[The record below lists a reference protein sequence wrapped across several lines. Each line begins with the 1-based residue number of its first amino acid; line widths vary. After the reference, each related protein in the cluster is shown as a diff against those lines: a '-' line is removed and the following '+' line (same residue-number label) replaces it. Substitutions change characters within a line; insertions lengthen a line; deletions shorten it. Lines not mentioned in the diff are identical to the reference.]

1 MNKSNI
7 GVLLAVTTAIFWG
20 LLAIALKVAVR
31 VVDSY
36 TIVWFRFFFAAIA
49 LFIWMWFTDRKSLN
63 ILKKPPLMLLVASVA
78 LAINYIG
85 FMLGV
90 KYTSPSNAQVIIQI
104 SQVLFAI
111 AGIVIFKEKIKK
123 SQIIG
128 FVVLII
134 GFALFYMEQL
144 NNMQYKSGDFILGVT
159 FTLIGAITWTFYAI
173 IQKKLLPKYEP
184 QTQNIIIFTLPIF
197 LYLPLVNF
205 NTLGSLNIYWW
216 GLLIFLGIN
225 TLIAYGCMTASL
237 KYLEANKVSAILINN
252 PIITFIIMAIL
263 TAMDVK
269 WIEGE
274 NFSVMAWIGALL
286 FIFGAFMVV
295 KSRKK

>member
-7 GVLLAVTTAIFWG
+7 GVLLAVTTAVFWG

-111 AGIVIFKEKIKK
+111 AGIVIFKEKVKK

-134 GFALFYMEQL
+134 GFVLFYMEQL